1 MLNLKLAQNAMV
13 QLKINIQI
21 DPIRL
26 SKEKINDNWAFI
38 CALYKYLNPNSE
50 ELAAQITLA

>member
-1 MLNLKLAQNAMV
+1 MV